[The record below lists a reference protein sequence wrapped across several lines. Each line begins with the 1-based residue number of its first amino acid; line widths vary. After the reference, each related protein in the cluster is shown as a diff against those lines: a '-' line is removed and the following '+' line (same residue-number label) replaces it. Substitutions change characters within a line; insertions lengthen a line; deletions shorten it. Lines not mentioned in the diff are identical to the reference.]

1 MKMPFCML
9 VMTGILYFT
18 GCSKKEMAPDAPDL
32 PQFKV
37 EVFSREL
44 PDCKGRT
51 GFCARFHAEYP
62 VFGSGL
68 DPAVRQVVNDA
79 IIGAIGQQVTGKSG
93 YVSDKLTLE
102 NAAQHFFD
110 LYYEGNEQDAYYT
123 AWEWTTSGEILFLS
137 QKVLSLGI
145 ENFNYSGGA
154 HPNTYSV
161 YLNFNLETGKEIKLK
176 DLVKNRKALEKLARR
191 AFFRAKGISE
201 SNGLPGSDEVFQFP
215 ENFGI
220 TEEGLYFFYN
230 PYEAGPYAAGPL
242 DFVLSW
248 KELEGICN
256 RPLFY

>member
-1 MKMPFCML
+1 MKMPLCILVLLGML
-9 VMTGILYFT
+9 CLP
-18 GCSKKEMAPDAPDL
+18 GCSKKEAILDAPDM

-44 PDCKGRT
+44 PECKDRT

-68 DPAVRQVVNDA
+68 DSAVRQVVNGA

-93 YVSDKLTLE
+93 YVGDKLTLE
-102 NAAQHFFD
+102 NAARHFFD
-110 LYYEGNEQDAYYT
+110 LYYEANDKDAYYA

-137 QKVLSLGI
+137 QKLLSLGI
-145 ENFNYSGGA
+145 ENYNYSGGA

-176 DLVKNRKALEKLARR
+176 DLVKNKRALEKLARS
-191 AFFRAKGISE
+191 AFFRAKGISD
-201 SNGLPGSDEVFQFP
+201 SKGLPGADDVFQFP

-248 KELEGICN
+248 KDLEGICN
-256 RPLFY
+256 RPEFY